1 MRERDY
7 PQIGELWTLSDN
19 SKVFTVLDK
28 QPDPE
33 YKGWWILTILVD
45 GNVETAH
52 LSNNFSELDGIWW
65 KVA

>member
-28 QPDPE
+28 QPDPN
-33 YKGWWILTILVD
+33 YKGGWVLTILVD
-45 GNVETAH
+45 GNVEKAY

-65 KVA
+65 KVG